1 MPRKNRNPKQQAT
14 RRLDRFEKW
23 AEEIIAENGR
33 KMSIVGDTPTSMKS
47 PPQRI
52 INNRKKRR

>member
-23 AEEIIAENGR
+23 AEEIIAENER
-33 KMSIVGDTPTSMKS
+33 KPPHRTIFDT
-47 PPQRI
+47 
-52 INNRKKRR
+52 KKGGLE